1 MKDQK
6 PYILLVED
14 NPDDIELT
22 MLAFRK
28 NNFAN
33 DIQVVEDGE
42 EALDFL
48 FGDHPEGVSK
58 RGLPMIILLD
68 LMLPKIDGHEVLQ
81 EIKTK
86 SPAKLVPVVILTSSK
101 EEEDILKGYDLGANS
116 YVRKPVDY
124 HGFVEVVNS
133 LGVYWLAVNQPIL
146 SDK

>member
-6 PYILLVED
+6 PYVLLVED

-33 DIQVVEDGE
+33 EIQVVEDGE

-68 LMLPKIDGHEVLQ
+68 LMLPKIGGHEVLQ
-81 EIKTK
+81 EIKSKNPT
-86 SPAKLVPVVILTSSK
+86 KLVPVVILTSSK
-101 EEEDILKGYDLGANS
+101 DSKIYIFKTA
-116 YVRKPVDY
+116 
-124 HGFVEVVNS
+124 S
-133 LGVYWLAVNQPIL
+133 L
-146 SDK
+146 